1 MSTIMDLATADV
13 QGENTP
19 THLQRV
25 RSRAKGSLVGL
36 FSSDDYPNEALRK
49 GETGTVS
56 VQLTVGT
63 DGRVK
68 ECRVR
73 LSSAS
78 PSLDASTC
86 RILADRA
93 KFDPALDRAGQP
105 VTDRYSQRI
114 TWKIPKPDGEPVGG
128 AKAQILVVE
137 HADGRLDCTMWG
149 ENLAVSDPEVCQ
161 QWRKW
166 AKDSLAQLPNPLSAP
181 YRATLTFETLL
192 GEGIP
197 IATNPEMTIRGAARL
212 WIDQA
217 GRVTSCQPL
226 ADASLNGDDAIDLCS
241 RADERR
247 FVTLP
252 ATAKD
257 RGDRQMV
264 TIRSISFEAGE
275 PSTTK

>member
-1 MSTIMDLATADV
+1 MTGTRAGDCATLISALMHCLFEAADSERCRRSWIWR
-13 QGENTP
+13 QRTCKAGTP
-19 THLQRV
+19 LRIC
-25 RSRAKGSLVGL
+25 
-36 FSSDDYPNEALRK
+36 RK

-161 QWRKW
+161 QWRK
-166 AKDSLAQLPNPLSAP
+166 
-181 YRATLTFETLL
+181 
-192 GEGIP
+192 
-197 IATNPEMTIRGAARL
+197 
-212 WIDQA
+212 
-217 GRVTSCQPL
+217 
-226 ADASLNGDDAIDLCS
+226 
-241 RADERR
+241 
-247 FVTLP
+247 
-252 ATAKD
+252 
-257 RGDRQMV
+257 
-264 TIRSISFEAGE
+264 
-275 PSTTK
+275 